1 MGFPR
6 QEYWSGLPFPLP
18 GHLPAPGIKPPS
30 PALQA
35 DDLQSEPPGK
45 ILLKSEN
52 EVAQSCPTLCDPVD
66 CRPSGS
72 SVYGILQARILE
84 WVAIALSRERH
95 YFADKGP
102 YSQSY
107 DFLPEGKI
115 EKGTMGKAERNL
127 NAVRLLCTIL

>member
-1 MGFPR
+1 MDCN
-6 QEYWSGLPFPLP
+6 LPVF
-18 GHLPAPGIKPPS
+18 
-30 PALQA
+30 
-35 DDLQSEPPGK
+35 
-45 ILLKSEN
+45 
-52 EVAQSCPTLCDPVD
+52 
-66 CRPSGS
+66 
-72 SVYGILQARILE
+72 SVHGILQARILE
-84 WVAIALSRERH
+84 WAAISLSRERH